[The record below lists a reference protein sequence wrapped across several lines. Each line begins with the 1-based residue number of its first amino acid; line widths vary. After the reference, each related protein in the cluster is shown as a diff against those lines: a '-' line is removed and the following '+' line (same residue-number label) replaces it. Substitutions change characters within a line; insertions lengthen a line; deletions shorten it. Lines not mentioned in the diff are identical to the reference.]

1 MTLRLPTG
9 EVTVL
14 LGEPIVR
21 RRLMDMLDHTS
32 GRADSGAAVVVRRV
46 GADAA
51 DAADG
56 VAARRR
62 RLEDAGD
69 DDQAA
74 IVLVD
79 RITAGLDAH
88 GRRAVLGV
96 LATVAARGAAV
107 LVDDDDCVAALALA
121 DGTLRADPVRGIV
134 REPATA
140 VPLLEELYRAS

>member
-14 LGEPIVR
+14 LGEQVVR
-21 RRLMDMLDHTS
+21 RRLMDMLDDSS
-32 GRADSGAAVVVRRV
+32 GTAESGASVAVRRV
-46 GADAA
+46 IADPRE
-51 DAADG
+51 G
-56 VAARRR
+56 VATRRR
-62 RLEDAGD
+62 RLEDAGG
-69 DDQAA
+69 AA

-79 RITAGLDAH
+79 RITDGLDAT

-96 LATVAARGAAV
+96 FASVAARGSAV

-134 REPATA
+134 LEPAAA

>member
-14 LGEPIVR
+14 LGEQIVR
-21 RRLMDMLDHTS
+21 GRLMDMLDPSSATGAS
-32 GRADSGAAVVVRRV
+32 GGPVAVRRV
-46 GADAA
+46 GAERGE
-51 DAADG
+51 G

-62 RLEDAGD
+62 RLEDAGR

-74 IVLVD
+74 LVLVD
-79 RITAGLDAH
+79 RITDGLDAA

-96 LATVAARGAAV
+96 LASVAARGAAV

-121 DGTLRADPVRGIV
+121 DGTLRADPLRGLV
-134 REPATA
+134 LEPAEA
-140 VPLLEELYRAS
+140 APLLEELYRAS

>member
-14 LGEPIVR
+14 LGEQIVR
-21 RRLMDMLDHTS
+21 GRLMDMLDPTS
-32 GRADSGAAVVVRRV
+32 ATADSGGPVTARRV
-46 GADAA
+46 GAEPGE
-51 DAADG
+51 G
-56 VAARRR
+56 VATRRR

-69 DDQAA
+69 AA

-79 RITAGLDAH
+79 RITDGLDAA

-96 LATVAARGAAV
+96 LASVAARGAAV

-121 DGTLRADPVRGIV
+121 DGTLRADPRRGIV
-134 REPATA
+134 LEPVEAA
-140 VPLLEELYRAS
+140 PLLEELYRAS

>member
-14 LGEPIVR
+14 LGEQIVR
-21 RRLMDMLDHTS
+21 GRLMDMLDPTS
-32 GRADSGAAVVVRRV
+32 ATAESGGRVAVRRV
-46 GADAA
+46 GAETGE
-51 DAADG
+51 G
-56 VAARRR
+56 VATRRR

-69 DDQAA
+69 AA

-79 RITAGLDAH
+79 RITDGLDAA

-96 LATVAARGAAV
+96 LASVAARGAAV

-121 DGTLRADPVRGIV
+121 DGTLRADPVRGLV
-134 REPATA
+134 LEPAEAT
-140 VPLLEELYRAS
+140 PLLEELYRAS

>member
-14 LGEPIVR
+14 LGEQIVR
-21 RRLMDMLDHTS
+21 GRLMDMLDPTS
-32 GRADSGAAVVVRRV
+32 ATAESGGRVAVRRV
-46 GADAA
+46 GAEEGE
-51 DAADG
+51 G
-56 VAARRR
+56 VATRRR

-69 DDQAA
+69 AA

-79 RITAGLDAH
+79 RITDGLDAA

-96 LATVAARGAAV
+96 LASVAARGAAV

-121 DGTLRADPVRGIV
+121 DGTLRADPVRGLV
-134 REPATA
+134 LEPAEAT
-140 VPLLEELYRAS
+140 PLLEELYRAS

>member
-14 LGEPIVR
+14 LGEQIVR
-21 RRLMDMLDHTS
+21 GRLMDMLDPTTATAES
-32 GRADSGAAVVVRRV
+32 GGRVAVRRV
-46 GADAA
+46 GAETGE
-51 DAADG
+51 G
-56 VAARRR
+56 VATRRR

-69 DDQAA
+69 AA

-79 RITAGLDAH
+79 RITDGLDAA

-96 LATVAARGAAV
+96 LASVAARGAAV

-121 DGTLRADPVRGIV
+121 DGTLRADPVRGLV
-134 REPATA
+134 LEPAEAT
-140 VPLLEELYRAS
+140 PLLEELYRAS

>member
-14 LGEPIVR
+14 LGEQIVR
-21 RRLMDMLDHTS
+21 GRLMDMLDPTS
-32 GRADSGAAVVVRRV
+32 ATAESGGPATVRRV
-46 GADAA
+46 GAERGE
-51 DAADG
+51 G
-56 VAARRR
+56 VATRRR

-69 DDQAA
+69 AA

-79 RITAGLDAH
+79 RITDGLDAA

-96 LATVAARGAAV
+96 LASVAARGAAV

-121 DGTLRADPVRGIV
+121 DGTLRADPLRGIV
-134 REPATA
+134 LEPVEAA
-140 VPLLEELYRAS
+140 PLLEELYRAS

>member
-14 LGEPIVR
+14 LGEQIVR
-21 RRLMDMLDHTS
+21 RRLMDMLDDTS
-32 GRADSGAAVVVRRV
+32 GTSEGTPVAVRRV
-46 GADAA
+46 RA

-62 RLEDAGD
+62 RLEDAGRD
-69 DDQAA
+69 DRAA

-79 RITAGLDAH
+79 RVTDGLDAH
-88 GRRAVLGV
+88 GRRAVLGA

-134 REPATA
+134 LEPATA

>member
-9 EVTVL
+9 EITVL

-21 RRLMDMLDHTS
+21 RRLMDLLDDRSAT
-32 GRADSGAAVVVRRV
+32 ADSGASVAVRRV
-46 GADAA
+46 GAAA
-51 DAADG
+51 TEG
-56 VAARRR
+56 VATRRR

-69 DDQAA
+69 AA

-79 RITAGLDAH
+79 RITDGLDAT
-88 GRRAVLGV
+88 GRRAVLGA
-96 LATVAARGAAV
+96 LASVAARGAAV

-121 DGTLRADPVRGIV
+121 DGTLRADPVRGLV
-134 REPATA
+134 RESAGA

>member
-14 LGEPIVR
+14 LGEQIVR
-21 RRLMDMLDHTS
+21 RRLMDMLDDSSGTS
-32 GRADSGAAVVVRRV
+32 AGASVAVRRV

-51 DAADG
+51 EG
-56 VAARRR
+56 VATRRR

-69 DDQAA
+69 AA

-79 RITAGLDAH
+79 RVTDGLDAH

-96 LATVAARGAAV
+96 LASLAARGAAV
-107 LVDDDDCVAALALA
+107 LVDDDDCVAALAQA

-134 REPATA
+134 LEPAAA